1 MSQQELLK
9 RIIEILE
16 SRSIAFMV
24 TGSLTSSLQGEPR
37 STHDI
42 DLAVD
47 GASRLLGAFPP
58 DEFYISESAMRD
70 AITQRTMFNV
80 IDLRGGDKLDFW
92 LLTDDPFD
100 QSRFARKRIVE
111 FSGMRFHVSAPEDTI
126 LMKLRW
132 AALSGGS
139 QKQLTDALRVYEVQ
153 HGALDLDY
161 LNEWAGRLGVQSS
174 FQQHCDEATPPPL
187 GRLSEH
193 R

>member
-70 AITQRTMFNV
+70 AI
-80 IDLRGGDKLDFW
+80 
-92 LLTDDPFD
+92 
-100 QSRFARKRIVE
+100 S
-111 FSGMRFHVSAPEDTI
+111 
-126 LMKLRW
+126 
-132 AALSGGS
+132 
-139 QKQLTDALRVYEVQ
+139 
-153 HGALDLDY
+153 
-161 LNEWAGRLGVQSS
+161 
-174 FQQHCDEATPPPL
+174 
-187 GRLSEH
+187 
-193 R
+193 